1 MLTDKERNE
10 IDPEFCCRHL
20 LGISSRLTNELRRDE
35 HAAIFGAVS
44 LIKDQSV
51 DEWCFGIK
59 QRRNG
64 TTDKEKVINALE
76 RCESYGYCK
85 DTDCPYYENTHC
97 LELLRKDALILL
109 KEQEP
114 RLINLY
120 DFDNADCWG
129 NIPAWCEYN
138 PSYGIKSIDSWLLI
152 TIDHLHDKT
161 ARYWTQRPTEDQRKA
176 VKWDD

>member
-59 QRRNG
+59 QRRNW

-76 RCESYGYCK
+76 RCESYGYCQ

-109 KEQEP
+109 KEYKPVKPKSKVRHGAYGQ
-114 RLINLY
+114 IQHFCGNC
-120 DFDNADCWG
+120 NAM
-129 NIPAWCEYN
+129 
-138 PSYGIKSIDSWLLI
+138 
-152 TIDHLHDKT
+152 LHGKQK
-161 ARYWTQRPTEDQRKA
+161 YCSECGKE
-176 VKWDD
+176 VKWDG